1 MCQQLGYPTIFF
13 SLSSADTQWEQL
25 IQCLGKLVDNQNYTI
40 EYIRTEMT
48 IAKKCQLVASHP
60 AACSQYFH
68 YRVDKFIKII
78 VKGPYLPFG
87 KVSDFFYHVE
97 FQKHGSPH
105 IHGFLWVKD
114 ALNVRDATDVE
125 ICDYV
130 DSCMS
135 CNGDVSEDDKPFIK
149 LQLHKHSRSCHKG
162 TKGMCRFGAPWPPM
176 RQAKIL
182 DALTADTCSDFESL
196 RQDYQK
202 MMKVM
207 RKMPTDVGTFD
218 EWLKY
223 LNMSEEYYLHVL
235 QSSIT
240 RHKMFLQH

>member
-1 MCQQLGYPTIFF
+1 M
-13 SLSSADTQWEQL
+13 
-25 IQCLGKLVDNQNYTI
+25 
-40 EYIRTEMT
+40 
-48 IAKKCQLVASHP
+48 
-60 AACSQYFH
+60 
-68 YRVDKFIKII
+68 DKFIKIT
-78 VKGPYLPFG
+78 VKGPHSPFG

-97 FQKHGSPH
+97 FQKCGSPH
-105 IHGFLWVKD
+105 ICGFLWVKD
-114 ALNVRDATDVE
+114 APNVCEATDVE

-135 CNGDVSEDDKPFIK
+135 CNGDVPEDDKPFIK

-162 TKGMCRFGAPWPPM
+162 TKGICRFGAPWPPM
-176 RQAKIL
+176 RQTKIL

-196 RQDYQK
+196 WQDYQK

-207 RKMPTDVGTFD
+207 RKMPTDVETFD

-223 LNMSEEYYLHVL
+223 LNMSEEHYLHVL

-240 RHKMFLQH
+240 RRKMFLQRQPADTHVNAYMKVYLVPGEQIMTSNLSWIPTTVSPTYVTT